1 MLFIEPVLTIG
12 GSDKSNK
19 TGNAYALPMA
29 EASIVSKLHRAVM
42 QKLETV
48 QRLSTSNVVTVYDVV
63 IVEYVRYVKVFL
75 KGSL

>member
-1 MLFIEPVLTIG
+1 
-12 GSDKSNK
+12 
-19 TGNAYALPMA
+19 MA